1 MKKNNIVFRKPIE
14 EIELLTAE
22 EAAERFIAAD
32 KSFIIEETLKYY
44 NIGYYR
50 KNPNRWSGTEGFAKN
65 DEHLIF
71 SLFNQTKKGELVK
84 RGFHDEFKILKTDES
99 RYIYLKHSKYDDP
112 EFNKT
117 MEGIKAMIKQYKEEK
132 KQKLQE
138 IEKQNPQI
146 IFTFFNK

>member
-22 EAAERFIAAD
+22 AAAERFMAAD
-32 KSFIIEETLKYY
+32 KSFIISETLKYNLPEFY
-44 NIGYYR
+44 K
-50 KNPNRWSGTEGFAKN
+50 KNHKSWSGYEGFAEQ
-65 DEHLIF
+65 DGYLIM

-99 RYIYLKHSKYDDP
+99 IYRSFKKNKYEDP
-112 EFNKT
+112 EFNVT
-117 MEGIKAMIKQYKEEK
+117 MKGIQDMIKKYKEEK

-138 IEKQNPQI
+138 IENQNPKI